1 MWPYEN
7 HDEDEY
13 YKAIDFVEL
22 YAVSLG
28 AAFVCSKEEKYT
40 TYTGDKY
47 ITSVQE
53 MNIYKFGDEYFWVE
67 DHFTSDCP
75 FLVFSFGDSVETI
88 GSDDAEP
95 FPYNLSEEELKAE
108 VRYSL
113 GIEE

>member
-28 AAFVCSKEEKYT
+28 AVFVCSKEEKYT

-47 ITSVQE
+47 IT
-53 MNIYKFGDEYFWVE
+53 
-67 DHFTSDCP
+67 
-75 FLVFSFGDSVETI
+75 
-88 GSDDAEP
+88 
-95 FPYNLSEEELKAE
+95 
-108 VRYSL
+108 
-113 GIEE
+113 